1 VPLATPMIAGPSV
14 LATLLVL
21 VSTQP
26 GQLWNWFAALLIAW
40 SITAAVLLC
49 APAIARVLKE
59 KGSLAVERLM
69 GMLLVM
75 VAVQM
80 FLNWHRALSET
91 LTTCW
96 HASFP
101 WIEYWIAVA
110 VCAIAAVLA
119 AEGKRMDLFGVMVLA
134 LVTAVGGGTI
144 RDLCLGVRPV
154 FWIEQP
160 HHVWTALI
168 AAVVTFVAARFVHMP
183 EKMLSI
189 ADAFGLA
196 LFGIAG
202 TEKALAFGAPGIVA
216 ILLGIVTGVAGG
228 ILRDVLRG
236 ELPLVFQP
244 DVKPCMRRR
253 CSSARLVFVL
263 LQKWLPPSES
273 HRYIGMAVILV
284 LRLAAMRWRLRAA
297 DVSEPIQEFWIG
309 RGCGWCCLVK
319 P

>member
-1 VPLATPMIAGPSV
+1 M
-14 LATLLVL
+14 
-21 VSTQP
+21 
-26 GQLWNWFAALLIAW
+26 NM
-40 SITAAVLLC
+40 
-49 APAIARVLKE
+49 PA
-59 KGSLAVERLM
+59 
-69 GMLLVM
+69 
-75 VAVQM
+75 
-80 FLNWHRALSET
+80 
-91 LTTCW
+91 
-96 HASFP
+96 
-101 WIEYWIAVA
+101 WIEYFAVA

-183 EKMLSI
+183 EKMLAI

-236 ELPLVFQP
+236 VLPLVFQP
-244 DVKPCMRRR
+244 DVNLY
-253 CSSARLVFVL
+253 ATAVFVL
-263 LQKWLPPSES
+263 LQKWLPVSEN

-284 LRLAAMRWRLRAA
+284 LRLAAMRWKLRLPTYRTRA
-297 DVSEPIQEFWIG
+297 EG
-309 RGCGWCCLVK
+309 
-319 P
+319 